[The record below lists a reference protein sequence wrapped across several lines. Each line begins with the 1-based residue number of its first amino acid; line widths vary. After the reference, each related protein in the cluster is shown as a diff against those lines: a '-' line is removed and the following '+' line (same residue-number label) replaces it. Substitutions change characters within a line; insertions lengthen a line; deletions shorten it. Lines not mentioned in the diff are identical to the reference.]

1 MGVQGAGKTTIGS
14 LLARELSFEFA
25 DADDFHSAV
34 NIEKM
39 RQGIPLTDADREP
52 WLSALHHAIA
62 QWLTDK
68 RNVVLACSALK
79 DSYRDRLLVSSE
91 VKLVYLKASWGVILS
106 RLKLRS
112 GHYAGENLLHSQF
125 ADLEEPTNALI
136 VDASLRPGQIVGE
149 ILDALKL

>member
-125 ADLEEPTNALI
+125 ADLEEPTDALI

>member
-52 WLSALHHAIA
+52 WLSALNHAIA

-79 DSYRDRLLVSSE
+79 NSYRDRLLVSSE

-125 ADLEEPTNALI
+125 ADLEEPTDALI

-149 ILDALKL
+149 ILAVLKL

>member
-79 DSYRDRLLVSSE
+79 DSYRDRVLVSSE

-125 ADLEEPTNALI
+125 ADLEEPTDALI